1 MNRISPMAQRAA
13 TTTRALVSSRGR
25 RRPSLHPNGIT
36 EQTTTSNRE
45 TDGAVSRA
53 GLALPAISQA
63 QHVGPVFLCGHK
75 PTRFSP
81 NLLTGTCRGGSVRRA
96 GGTKWGKV
104 GRVREPVTTSDV
116 PRHLPALGG
125 YQGSGGD
132 SRPFSGTTPQWHGHF
147 QGRRGLPAGLSAPG
161 VGAGAG

>member
-1 MNRISPMAQRAA
+1 
-13 TTTRALVSSRGR
+13 
-25 RRPSLHPNGIT
+25 GIT

-75 PTRFSP
+75 ATRFSP

-104 GRVREPVTTSDV
+104 GRVRQPVTTPDV
-116 PRHLPALGG
+116 PRHLPARGRR
-125 YQGSGGD
+125 QGTGRD
-132 SRPFSGTTPQWHGHF
+132 SRPFSGTTSEWDRHL
-147 QGRRGLPAGLSAPG
+147 QGRRGLPAGLSTAG
-161 VGAGAG
+161 IGAGAGP